1 MLVVGSLTARVP
13 FPLGIQVTKCPRN
26 YHLNLF
32 EKCPMIVIDGRGLR
46 GGPGLNVLGNL
57 QETASGN

>member
-1 MLVVGSLTARVP
+1 M
-13 FPLGIQVTKCPRN
+13 TKCPRN

-57 QETASGN
+57 QETVSGN